1 MALKILDYKPGILK
15 DRFFFQPE
23 YGIDSKWIRFINGKV
38 IAQKGI
44 KLTCHLAKEDKPDNI
59 IIPTNQQSLA
69 EELVLLSTQTGGVYI
84 TSGNQT
90 IVTNYNNVLN
100 VTPDSF
106 CILREYDL
114 TESTVILAFIS
125 DIKSNINAV
134 SKTPAL
140 YIIDFQ
146 NKTIQP
152 DTGISQVS
160 ELNLSGGIHVENN
173 YVFIYGDNGTIA
185 WATPSNNALSFVTG
199 TDGQKVKNATSFSNK
214 KILYMDTVRG
224 NESNITLLIWTTS
237 EVIRIK
243 DISSEAASLSFKK
256 DVLSRSAS
264 ILSSKCVVAY
274 DGMFFWPGL
283 DRFYVYNGI
292 VEQMANNFNVYSFF
306 DELSL
311 ENNDRQFVYGFKNA
325 KYNEIWWVYKTKT
338 GNTKAIIYNKAGN
351 FWYDTIYFNHNMSY
365 LSPLSAKVYSIS
377 ENIGIDVEN
386 PALTSAGVYAHDVG
400 SDIDIKAL
408 DADHPNKAIERIIYF
423 PFISNYYF
431 ELNTDKN
438 ILLSKIIFSFKN
450 NPASLDSPLTVRLT
464 GIKYPMVNIH
474 ETEAHDSTIISREE
488 KTNIGAMALNVNFQA
503 RGIGIS
509 FSSNTYFETGAIF
522 LDLKE
527 GNEN

>member
-1 MALKILDYKPGILK
+1 MPLKILDYKSGILK

-23 YGIDSKWIRFINGKV
+23 YGIDSHWIRFINGKV
-38 IAQKGI
+38 VGQKGI
-44 KLTCHLAKEDKPDNI
+44 KLTCHLAKEYKPDNI
-59 IIPTNQQSLA
+59 IIPTNQASLE
-69 EELVLLSTQTGGVYI
+69 EELVLLSTQTGGVYS

-90 IVTNYNNVLN
+90 IVKNYDNKLN
-100 VTPDSF
+100 TTPDSF

-114 TESTVILAFIS
+114 TDGTVILAFIS
-125 DIKSNINAV
+125 DIKSNINAL

-140 YIIDFQ
+140 YIINFTKEAIEPDVG
-146 NKTIQP
+146 IQEVK
-152 DTGISQVS
+152 GF
-160 ELNLSGGIHVENN
+160 NLSGGIHIENN
-173 YVFIYGDNGTIA
+173 YVFIYGDNGRIA
-185 WATPSNNALSFVTG
+185 WATPNNNALSFVTESA
-199 TDGQKVKNATSFSNK
+199 DKQKKQNTTSFSNK

-224 NESNITLLIWTTS
+224 NESNITLLLWTTS

-243 DISSEAASLSFKK
+243 DISSEAANLTFKK

-292 VEQMANNFNVYSFF
+292 VEQMTNNFNVLSFF

-311 ENNDRQFVYGFKNA
+311 AGNDRQFVYGFKNA
-325 KYNEIWWVYKTKT
+325 KYNEIWWVYKTKK
-338 GNTKAIIYNKAGN
+338 GLTKAIIYNKAGN
-351 FWYDTIYFNHNMSY
+351 FWYDTIYFDHNMSY

-377 ENIGIDVEN
+377 EDIGNDVGN
-386 PALTSAGVYAHDVG
+386 DTLTSAGVYVHDVG
-400 SDIDIKAL
+400 SDVDIKVF
-408 DADHPNKAIERIIYF
+408 DASLPNKIIKRMIHF

-431 ELNTDKN
+431 ELNTNKN

-450 NPASLDSPLTVRLT
+450 NLNAEPSPLEVVLT
-464 GIKYPMVNIH
+464 GIKYPMDNYTKEGSTTI
-474 ETEAHDSTIISREE
+474 DSKEQATTLT
-488 KTNIGAMALNVNFQA
+488 KALNVNFQA
-503 RGIGIS
+503 RGIGIRLIID
-509 FSSNTYFETGAIF
+509 TYFETGAIF